1 MLSENMSFSIRWQE
15 LKSED
20 QIRMFRIY
28 SESHFP
34 IEIRFAFADWIDS
47 KPWLK
52 LDINNSTDRQSA
64 INLISG
70 LINGIESKAE
80 VDPRFVAI
88 SQQIVEKYKFN
99 IESMLNLFNCVKQCL
114 IAESKIF
121 HNSYSN
127 VRHIYLF

>member
-1 MLSENMSFSIRWQE
+1 MLSEDMSFSIRWQE
-15 LKSED
+15 LKNED
-20 QIRMFRIY
+20 QIRMFRLY
-28 SESHFP
+28 NGSHFP

-47 KPWLK
+47 KPWLN

-70 LINGIESKAE
+70 LINGIESRAE
-80 VDPRFVAI
+80 VDPTFVEI

-99 IESMLNLFNCVKQCL
+99 IESMLNLFNSLQQCL

-121 HNSYSN
+121 QNSYSN